1 MKGAKD
7 WWFGMVEPDELDA
20 QIPSARVGALEIE
33 KHDKIRYSFVQGY
46 SFCTKSYSKVLN
58 VKTVNGMGEGL
69 AI

>member
-1 MKGAKD
+1 MKGARD

-20 QIPSARVGALEIE
+20 RVLSARVGSPEVG

-58 VKTVNGMGEGL
+58 VKTVNVMGEGL